1 MDWKVP
7 FLLIFCLVSTA
18 THAGKTSKRAVLHL
32 RGVVPLKLGVN
43 LVQGE
48 NSALVPTLK
57 SNSPTPLGNSI
68 KVKTSRSPAS
78 FGEVQKVVIESH

>member
-18 THAGKTSKRAVLHL
+18 THAGKASKRSVLYL
-32 RGVVPLKLGVN
+32 RGVVPLRVGIN
-43 LVQGE
+43 LVQGD
-48 NSALVPTLK
+48 NSVLIPTLK

-68 KVKTSRSPAS
+68 KLKTSRSPAS